1 MKADKLMTNLK
12 KLMMSGL
19 TDTSWQTNDHLI
31 HLMISSL
38 KDNTLAN
45 KWSAINAQI
54 SDWWSADIWQPD
66 DNYQLTIAV
75 KTSWWS
81 YSMTIDHWPANKN
94 IKHIKQAFDQ
104 LTNSWLT
111 NKQITNFQA
120 KSPAY
125 KPVWMWWPA
134 DKPELSTHQ
143 PDD

>member
-1 MKADKLMTNLK
+1 MISWLTTDKLANLWSANKPMISWLTYESWQTNDQLK

-31 HLMISSL
+31 QLMISSL
-38 KDNTLAN
+38 KDNKLAN

-81 YSMTIDHWPANKN
+81 YSMTLDHWPANKN

-111 NKQITNFQA
+111 NKQIN
-120 KSPAY
+120 KLPS
-125 KPVWMWWPA
+125 
-134 DKPELSTHQ
+134 
-143 PDD
+143 